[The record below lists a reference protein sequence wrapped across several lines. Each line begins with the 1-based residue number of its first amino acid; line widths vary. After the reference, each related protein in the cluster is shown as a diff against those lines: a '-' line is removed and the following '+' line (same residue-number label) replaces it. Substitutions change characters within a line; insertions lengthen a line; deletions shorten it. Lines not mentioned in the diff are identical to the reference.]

1 MTTQELE
8 TARAICAEC
17 WVARPNEDVEMVGVD
32 CIISLDV
39 DAFRAKM
46 KATLPH
52 IRLRAVETHKFIDE
66 PATFRRSR

>member
-17 WVARPNEDVEMVGVD
+17 WVARPNEDDEMVGVD

-52 IRLRAVETHKFIDE
+52 IRVAVVHEDINLIG
-66 PATFRRSR
+66 R